1 MFERFTDRARTA
13 VIAARAEATARG
25 DQIRP
30 VYMLHALAS
39 GEGVAARVLA
49 GLGVDAGDIERRL
62 DRTAPL
68 RKPHEGEPPGD
79 DAEALASIG
88 IDLDEIRR
96 KVEENFGPGALE
108 RSPAAPH
115 GAGRTTMTREAK
127 QSVELAAREAR
138 ARSWPPFKP
147 PNCPSASSIPPGS
160 ATSPW
165 PKAAGP
171 KMIRSTP
178 QSSPPTARP
187 SPPPPRRCPMQCWRN
202 CAPWSNGAINSRNSS
217 FAPVNMP
224 NMPP

>member
-13 VIAARAEATARG
+13 VILARTEASERG

-68 RKPHEGEPPGD
+68 RRPPEGEPPDG

-96 KVEENFGPGALE
+96 KVEESFGPGALE
-108 RSPAAPH
+108 RVPAAQ
-115 GAGRTTMTREAK
+115 GTGRSTMTREAK
-127 QSVELAAREAR
+127 QSVELAAKEAR
-138 ARSWPPFKP
+138 ALRHSYIGTEHLLLGLL
-147 PNCPSASSIPPGS
+147 SAAERNPRGDFSP
-160 ATSPW
+160 ATLSDLGIDP
-165 PKAAGP
+165 AQL
-171 KMIRSTP
+171 R
-178 QSSPPTARP
+178 QRVFDVLRDTAH
-187 SPPPPRRCPMQCWRN
+187 
-202 CAPWSNGAINSRNSS
+202 
-217 FAPVNMP
+217 
-224 NMPP
+224 

>member
-13 VIAARAEATARG
+13 VILARTEASERG

-68 RKPHEGEPPGD
+68 RRPREGEPPGD

-96 KVEENFGPGALE
+96 KVEESFGPGALE
-108 RSPAAPH
+108 RAPAAQ
-115 GAGRTTMTREAK
+115 GTGRSTMTREAK
-127 QSVELAAREAR
+127 QSVELAAKEAR
-138 ARSWPPFKP
+138 ALRHSYIGTEHLLLGLLGAAERNPRGDF
-147 PNCPSASSIPPGS
+147 
-160 ATSPW
+160 SPETVGALGID
-165 PKAAGP
+165 PAQVRQR
-171 KMIRSTP
+171 ILDELRRL
-178 QSSPPTARP
+178 SP
-187 SPPPPRRCPMQCWRN
+187 
-202 CAPWSNGAINSRNSS
+202 
-217 FAPVNMP
+217 
-224 NMPP
+224 

>member
-1 MFERFTDRARTA
+1 MFERFTDKARTA
-13 VIAARAEATARG
+13 VILARTEASQRG

-39 GEGVAARVLA
+39 SEGVAAQVLA

-68 RKPHEGEPPGD
+68 RKPSGGEPPGG

-108 RSPAAPH
+108 RPAASPQ
-115 GAGRTTMTREAK
+115 GTGRITMTREAK

-138 ARSWPPFKP
+138 ALRHSYIGTEHLLLGLLGAAERNPRGDF
-147 PNCPSASSIPPGS
+147 
-160 ATSPW
+160 SPETVGALGID
-165 PKAAGP
+165 PAQVRQR
-171 KMIRSTP
+171 ILDVLRRL
-178 QSSPPTARP
+178 SP
-187 SPPPPRRCPMQCWRN
+187 
-202 CAPWSNGAINSRNSS
+202 
-217 FAPVNMP
+217 
-224 NMPP
+224 

>member
-13 VIAARAEATARG
+13 VILARTEASERG

-68 RKPHEGEPPGD
+68 RRPREGEPPGD

-96 KVEENFGPGALE
+96 KVEESFGPGALE
-108 RSPAAPH
+108 QVPAGAH
-115 GAGRTTMTREAK
+115 GPGRTTMTREAK
-127 QSVELAAREAR
+127 QSVELAAKEAR
-138 ARSWPPFKP
+138 ALRHSYIGTEHLLLGLL
-147 PNCPSASSIPPGS
+147 SAAERNPRGDFSP
-160 ATSPW
+160 ATLSDLGIDP
-165 PKAAGP
+165 AQL
-171 KMIRSTP
+171 R
-178 QSSPPTARP
+178 QRVFDVLRDTAH
-187 SPPPPRRCPMQCWRN
+187 
-202 CAPWSNGAINSRNSS
+202 
-217 FAPVNMP
+217 
-224 NMPP
+224 